1 MRQIMSQEVWDDFL
15 AYRLRKGRFTWH
27 FFEQADGYVEK
38 EEYLPIA
45 RRVASGGA
53 LSIPRRTVINKM
65 GSGKKRVVY
74 QYPQE
79 EKSILKIIS
88 FLLYRYDDR
97 FASNCYSFRRGM
109 RACDAVLKINKTL
122 GGRSLWAYKV
132 DIHDYFNSISI
143 PLLMP
148 ILHDLL
154 SDDPELYSFFKSML
168 EDNRSLDGETVIRE
182 NRGVMAGTP
191 TAPFL
196 ADVYLMEV
204 DKYFEKEG
212 ILYARYS
219 DDIILFASDYEELL
233 AHKAVLTDFFRRYRL
248 EVNPAK
254 EKVYAPGEPYEF
266 LGFRS
271 DGKKIGVS
279 KSTIEK
285 MKGKIS
291 RKARSLNRW
300 ASKKGIPRVQA
311 MKAMIGCFNAKFFEG
326 DDPDSLSWSR
336 WFFPVINT
344 AEGLEEI
351 DHYLQEN
358 IRFLSTGKHN
368 KANFRV
374 RYEDLKSLGYRSLVH
389 EYHRFREK

>member
-1 MRQIMSQEVWDDFL
+1 MSQEVWDDFL

-109 RACDAVLKINKTL
+109 RACDAVLKINKTI
-122 GGRSLWAYKV
+122 GGRRLWAYKV

-233 AHKAVLTDFFRRYRL
+233 ANKAVLADFFRRYRL

-271 DGKKIGVS
+271 DGKMIGVS
-279 KSTIEK
+279 KATIEK

-311 MKAMIGCFNAKFFEG
+311 MKAMIGVRVTGWPGAISADMF
-326 DDPDSLSWSR
+326 
-336 WFFPVINT
+336 T
-344 AEGLEEI
+344 AVALTSAMEDTGRFACSDERLNR
-351 DHYLQEN
+351 LQEN

>member
-1 MRQIMSQEVWDDFL
+1 
-15 AYRLRKGRFTWH
+15 
-27 FFEQADGYVEK
+27 
-38 EEYLPIA
+38 
-45 RRVASGGA
+45 
-53 LSIPRRTVINKM
+53 
-65 GSGKKRVVY
+65 
-74 QYPQE
+74 
-79 EKSILKIIS
+79 
-88 FLLYRYDDR
+88 
-97 FASNCYSFRRGM
+97 M
-109 RACDAVLKINKTL
+109 RACDAVLKINKTI

-154 SDDPELYSFFKSML
+154 SDDPELYSFFFFLL

-233 AHKAVLTDFFRRYRL
+233 ANKAVLADFFRRYRL

-271 DGKKIGVS
+271 DGK
-279 KSTIEK
+279 IE
-285 MKGKIS
+285 
-291 RKARSLNRW
+291 
-300 ASKKGIPRVQA
+300 
-311 MKAMIGCFNAKFFEG
+311 F
-326 DDPDSLSWSR
+326 
-336 WFFPVINT
+336 
-344 AEGLEEI
+344 
-351 DHYLQEN
+351 
-358 IRFLSTGKHN
+358 
-368 KANFRV
+368 
-374 RYEDLKSLGYRSLVH
+374 
-389 EYHRFREK
+389 